1 MGRSKKSRVMY
12 VYPLFLESRMK
23 VKTMPAV
30 TRVVTGVTEAIM
42 AVMGTS

>member
-1 MGRSKKSRVMY
+1 MGRSKESRVMY

-23 VKTMPAV
+23 VKTMPV
-30 TRVVTGVTEAIM
+30 VMRVVTGVTEAIT